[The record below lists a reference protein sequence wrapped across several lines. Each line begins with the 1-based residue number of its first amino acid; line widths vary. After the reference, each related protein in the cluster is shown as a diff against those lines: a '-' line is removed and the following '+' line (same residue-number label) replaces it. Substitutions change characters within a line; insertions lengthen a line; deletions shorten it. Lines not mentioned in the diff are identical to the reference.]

1 VAISGSG
8 KKAEIEFSL
17 SQDSKTKLGTEL
29 SISSSNVLD
38 IPKSKKVTGKLNT
51 ILSVSEDDD
60 LVWNTKRDMDSKGKV
75 DQLMFKQDSIAQ
87 GNKRPEGFSTE
98 GKICN
103 SLTTSSNKRDPK
115 DDLYR
120 FNSLNV
126 SHKPK
131 EETNNNGM

>member
-1 VAISGSG
+1 MAISGSG

-17 SQDSKTKLGTEL
+17 SQDSKTK
-29 SISSSNVLD
+29 LD

-98 GKICN
+98 G
-103 SLTTSSNKRDPK
+103 
-115 DDLYR
+115 
-120 FNSLNV
+120 
-126 SHKPK
+126 
-131 EETNNNGM
+131 TNF